1 MPPPPASEAAATLG
15 GAGAGAGEGS
25 STLLERVQDF
35 MSENKRAILIGTAA
49 AVLAVGGV
57 LAYHQYQNQYGRSP
71 RKRPGRGSVEKGEA
85 EAEAEAGQAQGESE
99 GKKKKKKKKAG
110 KERDGPILE
119 ERTQPA
125 KGVATSKHFF
135 SFSFLRRGVC

>member
-1 MPPPPASEAAATLG
+1 
-15 GAGAGAGEGS
+15 
-25 STLLERVQDF
+25 
-35 MSENKRAILIGTAA
+35 MSDHKRAILIGTAA

-57 LAYHQYQNQYGRSP
+57 LAYHQYQQQYGRGP
-71 RKRPGRGSVEKGEA
+71 RKRSGAGKGEG
-85 EAEAEAGQAQGESE
+85 EADAEAGKAQGESE

-125 KGVATSKHFF
+125 GGVVAGKCFLF
-135 SFSFLRRGVC
+135 SVGMV